1 MDTRCTKRF
10 AKTSTS
16 VLTSEQTGL
25 REKAGIAEQAVI
37 SW

>member
-1 MDTRCTKRF
+1 MDTLCTKCF
-10 AKTSTS
+10 AKTTS